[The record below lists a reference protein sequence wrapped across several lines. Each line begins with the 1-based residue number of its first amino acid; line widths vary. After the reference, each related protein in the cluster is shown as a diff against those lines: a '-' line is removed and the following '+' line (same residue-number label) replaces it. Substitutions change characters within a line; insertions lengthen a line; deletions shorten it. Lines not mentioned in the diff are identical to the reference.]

1 MLRRNAS
8 LVALSALLAVGAV
21 TVDGL
26 GARPQDSAAA
36 AIAARF
42 PAADQTFAAHTPAP
56 APPAAVK
63 DTSAPA
69 KIFSPAGDC
78 VREHWPYIADECL
91 AADEGVP
98 VKPVRTIIIERP
110 APQAKPAATVR
121 LAARAAAAAVAT
133 IR

>member
-1 MLRRNAS
+1 MLRLNAS

-21 TVDGL
+21 SADGL
-26 GARPQDSAAA
+26 GARTQDSAAA

-42 PAADQTFAAHTPAP
+42 PAQDQMFAACTPAP
-56 APPAAVK
+56 APAGAAE
-63 DTSAPA
+63 DAQAPA

-98 VKPVRTIIIERP
+98 VKPVRTITIKRP
-110 APQAKPAATVR
+110 ATKAPKAKPAAAVQ
-121 LAARAAAAAVAT
+121 LAATAAA